1 VWAFNF
7 CGLAVYTTCCQFG
20 VDCRFV
26 VDQSH
31 SLLYSK
37 LYDKSATKPS
47 ELILG
52 VKTKC
57 RTPLLRLAM
66 YNKFYA
72 TCCKTCW
79 LLYNLLW
86 NCCGLG
92 VCDKLSNL
100 LYDLLFVLKLVVDFC
115 CALAVGFRV
124 VVDSSY
130 SLLYNKLYDKS
141 TRNRSNGVRHEA
153 SSIVFHS
160 QLVASSAD
168 ASDVI
173 GDVTV
178 VIWATRERMRSASL
192 ANCRLHVCTWRNWWR
207 SRVNWAAF
215 LFWIQTQ
222 TGRCSLYP
230 LTPTRAR
237 STINADETRN
247 LS

>member
-1 VWAFNF
+1 
-7 CGLAVYTTCCQFG
+7 
-20 VDCRFV
+20 
-26 VDQSH
+26 
-31 SLLYSK
+31 
-37 LYDKSATKPS
+37 
-47 ELILG
+47 
-52 VKTKC
+52 
-57 RTPLLRLAM
+57 
-66 YNKFYA
+66 
-72 TCCKTCW
+72 
-79 LLYNLLW
+79 
-86 NCCGLG
+86 

-178 VIWATRERMRSASL
+178 VI
-192 ANCRLHVCTWRNWWR
+192 
-207 SRVNWAAF
+207 
-215 LFWIQTQ
+215 
-222 TGRCSLYP
+222 
-230 LTPTRAR
+230 
-237 STINADETRN
+237 
-247 LS
+247 